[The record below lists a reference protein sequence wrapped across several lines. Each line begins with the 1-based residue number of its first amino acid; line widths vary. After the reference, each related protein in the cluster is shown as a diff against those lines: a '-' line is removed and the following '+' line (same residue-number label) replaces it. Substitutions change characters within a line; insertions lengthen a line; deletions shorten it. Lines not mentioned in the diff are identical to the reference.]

1 MMNYRYKYDKYNA
14 KVNNLLGGFIF
25 TEKVKEMIKQKI
37 IMIID
42 NKKLMNDNNPS
53 LQELMFND
61 QNFIQF
67 KTNSE
72 TKYFLIDEYGNLID
86 YLNPK
91 KDIELIKKI
100 MDSKNI
106 VNLED
111 LEYDSI
117 IDNQIYLGLLYTNS
131 TYIQLFDLELI
142 DTLHIFTKTIVEMVI
157 QS

>member
-100 MDSKNI
+100 MDPKNI

-111 LEYDSI
+111 PEYDSI
-117 IDNQIYLGLLYTNS
+117 IDNQIYLGLLYTNP
-131 TYIQLFDLELI
+131 TYIQLFDLELT
-142 DTLHIFTKTIVEMVI
+142 DTLHVFTKTIVEMVI
-157 QS
+157 KS

>member
-1 MMNYRYKYDKYNA
+1 MNYRYKYDKYNA

>member
-1 MMNYRYKYDKYNA
+1 
-14 KVNNLLGGFIF
+14 
-25 TEKVKEMIKQKI
+25 MIKQKI

>member
-1 MMNYRYKYDKYNA
+1 MNYRYKYDKYNA

-100 MDSKNI
+100 MDPKNI

-111 LEYDSI
+111 PEYDSI

>member
-100 MDSKNI
+100 MDPKNI

-111 LEYDSI
+111 PEYDSI